1 MERKEIIEE
10 LEKGICELIV
20 VDKDSV
26 EDVISATLSSNHLP
40 EMKEGFNISSDK
52 YNVMLW
58 NLAKEEWQMH
68 PVNFIIGVERLT
80 GYGVKNNEQ
89 KLSEDCIN
97 SIGNIIYENTENT

>member
-26 EDVISATLSSNHLP
+26 EDVISATLSTNHLP
-40 EMKEGFNISSDK
+40 EMEDGFDLSQDK
-52 YNVMLW
+52 YNILLW
-58 NLAKEEWQMH
+58 NLYNEQWQKY

-80 GYGVKNNEQ
+80 GHGIKNNEQ
-89 KLSEDCIN
+89 KLSTDCIN
-97 SIGNIIYENTENT
+97 SIGNIIYENT